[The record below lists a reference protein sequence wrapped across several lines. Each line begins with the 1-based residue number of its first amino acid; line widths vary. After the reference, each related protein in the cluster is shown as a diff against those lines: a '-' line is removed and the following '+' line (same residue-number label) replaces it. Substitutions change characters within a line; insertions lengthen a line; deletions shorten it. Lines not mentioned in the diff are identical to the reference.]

1 MCPEKS
7 SAGSGRAGVR
17 GTLSFSADLKALY
30 EAAGGQKGL
39 GYRRLIDLAKQHGY
53 EISTST
59 LSDWF
64 RKAPPQKPEHVKY
77 VLRVLIPFLEQ
88 RAALRMPPNFWPTQL
103 KEAQGASRSRQGGPG
118 LRVKASSRG
127 RLLGGPSQALRDVL
141 PVELSRR
148 EGELA
153 DLAAFATAP
162 DGAPAYLWWQAGPW
176 AGKTAMM
183 AWFAA
188 HCVPDGVDVVH
199 YVIARRLGTDR
210 RDGFVQTVA
219 KQLAVAAGGKR
230 RPAVDGK
237 RPDLYPQYEAA
248 ALASRERQR
257 RLLLFVDGLDEDA
270 DVGPDGQGIAGLL
283 PKVPPH
289 GMRVI
294 VTGRPFPG
302 IPVSLA
308 ADHPLRDPTIVRQLT
323 ESPAARIIRD
333 TALTELRALLTD
345 RAIGQR
351 LLGLLVAARGALTGA
366 DLGDLLD
373 IPPYE
378 VQERLRS
385 VVGRSLTPT
394 RIDLLSLNLRTQ
406 AEADAGRQALV
417 LAHDELHR
425 TAREEL
431 GRRSLA
437 ARTQDLHGWAR
448 QYQGEGWPED
458 TPNYLLTGYA
468 RLLHE
473 TGDTERLT
481 ALVLDPQRQLRL
493 AQRSGAD
500 VALRHLAL
508 IAPLPDEDQAPPVDQ
523 TTAAALG
530 VSRELLR
537 AGVRALPDSVM
548 RTIARLGDTRRARAL
563 ASSLGRAVD
572 RALSLASVARVLQA
586 MGDEQAGDTAREA
599 GIWARTALREG
610 GRHSYTADEAEA
622 AAALAALA
630 LLETCQ
636 MGAHRGA
643 QDVGAADQQILGVR
657 GGPVYEISSLP
668 REGLGPHGRREDGL
682 ALLRSTRGTGTAR
695 CEAWALAARLLEPDH
710 PEHAAELL
718 DELEEQ
724 AEELVTEGPGKG
736 YGAGG
741 AIQLWQ
747 TVVSAAPDRADRLHD
762 RALEHAQATWEV
774 APTLENVGVVA
785 TAASF
790 VALSRPVEAERL
802 AAAACQ
808 YLEEVFLPDAGPLS
822 PADGF
827 HLEFGFRH
835 TIALLSQA
843 LTDVGSAPETTTRV
857 LEMAQQVLA
866 ENSAN
871 RPGQDP
877 DEGEDQAFTEATALA
892 DEAFRLAERG
902 TTDEAERRLEQAL
915 SLLPVAGRGNG
926 RSPVWL
932 PDLAGALVRTGAAAD
947 GEKLLDLVR
956 HPADGVRMHTAMAL
970 AYMDSQRPDAGR
982 HHAQEASRTAASA
995 SPSDGSWTHAA
1006 QALACAGEV
1015 KAALNFI
1022 EHHGQPDGAGTRAAW
1037 RKTDRA
1043 VRIAVATELAT
1054 ADPQASSELISPLL
1068 TRLDAARHA
1077 IRSQGLLTLLAEL
1090 LPATAHLP
1098 PEQQSLF
1105 DDALNQAC
1113 AQAGRSNPQSWQPED
1128 TLVHA
1133 FLRLSSGEDPS
1144 RQLDWLTNDMAI
1156 RGTEHFPTAALAV
1169 LHTALGDIPAA
1180 ERVATRPATPE
1191 QQAKALAAVA
1201 GHLVRFPTRPNP
1213 SPDPLATD
1221 RFTHTIRHLALTA
1234 TPTATPANTEA
1245 LKPLPHVLTSTG
1257 WYHAIPLLAP
1267 LAPEA
1272 VAALR
1277 NIAVAHLGQSSNP
1290 QHR

>member
-1 MCPEKS
+1 
-7 SAGSGRAGVR
+7 
-17 GTLSFSADLKALY
+17 
-30 EAAGGQKGL
+30 
-39 GYRRLIDLAKQHGY
+39 
-53 EISTST
+53 
-59 LSDWF
+59 
-64 RKAPPQKPEHVKY
+64 
-77 VLRVLIPFLEQ
+77 
-88 RAALRMPPNFWPTQL
+88 
-103 KEAQGASRSRQGGPG
+103 
-118 LRVKASSRG
+118 
-127 RLLGGPSQALRDVL
+127 
-141 PVELSRR
+141 
-148 EGELA
+148 
-153 DLAAFATAP
+153 
-162 DGAPAYLWWQAGPW
+162 
-176 AGKTAMM
+176 M

-188 HCVPDGVDVVH
+188 HCLPDGVDVAH

-219 KQLAVAAGGKR
+219 KQLAVAAGSKR

-257 RLLLFVDGLDEDA
+257 RLLLIVDGLDEDA

-294 VTGRPFPG
+294 VTGRPLPG
-302 IPVSLA
+302 IPVNLA

-333 TALTELRALLTD
+333 TALTELRALLAD
-345 RAIGQR
+345 RDIGQR

-385 VVGRSLTPT
+385 VVGRSLAPT
-394 RIDLLSLNLRTQ
+394 RIDLLSLNLRAQ
-406 AEADAGRQALV
+406 AEADAGRQSFV

-425 TAREEL
+425 TAHEEL

-437 ARTQDLHGWAR
+437 ARTQDLHDWAR

-458 TPNYLLTGYA
+458 TPNYLLTGYT

-473 TGDTERLT
+473 SKDTERLRT
-481 ALVLDPQRQLRL
+481 LVLDPQRQLRL
-493 AQRSGAD
+493 AQCSGSD
-500 VALRHLAL
+500 VALRHLDL
-508 IAPLPDEDQAPPVDQ
+508 IAPLPDADQSPTLDQ

-537 AGVRALPDSVM
+537 AGVRALPDSVT

-563 ASSLGRAVD
+563 ASSSGRAVD
-572 RALSLASVARVLQA
+572 KALNLAGVARVLQA

-599 GIWARTALREG
+599 GVWARTALWEH

-630 LLETCQ
+630 LLETSRLE
-636 MGAHRGA
+636 AHRGA
-643 QDVGAADQQILGVR
+643 QDVGAADQQILGAR
-657 GGPVYEISSLP
+657 GGPAYEISSLP
-668 REGLGPHGRREDGL
+668 REGFGPHGRYEDGL

-724 AEELVTEGPGKG
+724 AEELAAEVPAEG
-736 YGAGG
+736 YGAAG

-762 RALEHAQATWEV
+762 RALEHAQATWEA
-774 APTLENVGVVA
+774 APTLENVGVIA

-790 VALSRPVEAERL
+790 VAHSRPVEAERL

-808 YLEEVFLPDAGPLS
+808 YLEEVLLQDAGALS
-822 PADGF
+822 PADAF
-827 HLEFGFRH
+827 HLEFGLRH
-835 TIALLSQA
+835 TITLVSQA
-843 LTDVGSAPETTTRV
+843 LTDVGSAPKTTNRV
-857 LEMAQQVLA
+857 LEMAQQILP
-866 ENSAN
+866 EESAN
-871 RPGQDP
+871 RPGQPDP
-877 DEGEDQAFTEATALA
+877 DEGEDQAITEATALA

-902 TTDEAERRLEQAL
+902 TTGEAERQLEQAL
-915 SLLPVAGRGNG
+915 SLLPMAGRGND

-932 PDLAGALVRTGAAAD
+932 PDLAGSLIRTGAAAD
-947 GEKLLDLVR
+947 AEQLLDLVR
-956 HPADGVRMHTAMAL
+956 HPADGVRMHVAMAL

-982 HHAQEASRTAASA
+982 HHAQEASRTALSA
-995 SPSDGSWTHAA
+995 SPSGGSWPYAA

-1015 KAALNFI
+1015 KAALYLI
-1022 EHHGQPDGAGTRAAW
+1022 EQHGQPDGAGKRAAW
-1037 RKTDRA
+1037 RKIDRA

-1054 ADPQASSELISPLL
+1054 IDPQASSELISPLL

-1077 IRSQGLLTLLAEL
+1077 IRSQGLLTPLAEL

-1098 PEQQSLF
+1098 PEQQSLL
-1105 DDALNQAC
+1105 DDALKQART
-1113 AQAGRSNPQSWQPED
+1113 QAARSSPQSWQPED
-1128 TLVHA
+1128 ALVYA

-1144 RQLDWLTNDMAI
+1144 RQLAWLTHDMAS

-1169 LHTALGDIPAA
+1169 LHATLGDIPTA
-1180 ERVATRPATPE
+1180 ERVATLPASPE

-1201 GHLVRFPTRPNP
+1201 GHLARIPTRPNP
-1213 SPDPLATD
+1213 SPDPIATD
-1221 RFTHTIRHLALTA
+1221 RFTHTIRRLALTA
-1234 TPTATPANTEA
+1234 TPTTPPADTEA
-1245 LKPLPHVLTSTG
+1245 LKPLPRVLTSTG
-1257 WYHAIPLLAP
+1257 WYHALPLLAP

-1272 VAALR
+1272 VTAVRDITTVHLHAAGGPR
-1277 NIAVAHLGQSSNP
+1277 PH
-1290 QHR
+1290 